1 MSLLEAPVVFV
12 PSVELFKA
20 ALTQSYLLVPL
31 TKKTGRATIRDRGE
45 GVRNVFSCVSVMS

>member
-1 MSLLEAPVVFV
+1 MSLPEAPVVFV

-31 TKKTGRATIRDRGE
+31 TKKAGRATEIVE
-45 GVRNVFSCVSVMS
+45 KVSGMCSVAYQ